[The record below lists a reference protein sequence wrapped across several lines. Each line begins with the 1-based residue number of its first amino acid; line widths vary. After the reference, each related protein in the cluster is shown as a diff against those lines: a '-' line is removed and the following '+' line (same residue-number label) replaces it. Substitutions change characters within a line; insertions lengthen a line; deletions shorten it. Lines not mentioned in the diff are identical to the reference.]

1 MKESKKIVSA
11 LIVMALLFMTS
22 YTLLLPNNRP
32 LFAQIRVSNHGG
44 GSIIREQT
52 SIQNFGYNSSNNNYN
67 NYNRSRIQQQK
78 NSFAHVFLRNMTTTK
93 AAIATKTATDFNTTS
108 QPRAMVNPN
117 YDYGYNYSRSIKL
130 NDTQPA
136 ATTSKTITITPEN
149 YVNVSKEI
157 GNGVRIA
164 LVEPTFTAAAYN
176 NSFYV
181 FYARYNHVIA
191 NMNVT
196 SDLNLLSS
204 KVSMHP
210 TIAPTT
216 QVHSAF
222 AMLSLLKNLKL
233 ISPDSNITVL
243 TDADVDNGSIFNK
256 VGTHVNS
263 KSNAYDVIILGHQ
276 EYVTQQ
282 EYNYLRDFVADGGSM
297 ILLDGN
303 VFYAQ
308 VILNH
313 NTNTITFM
321 KGHGWAFNGKSAWK
335 SVSERWAKE
344 TSQWVGSN
352 YLCYTCNIS
361 FANDP
366 WEYQHHEEQYIT
378 NNNDKILMNYNA
390 SLIKYPIRTLRPII
404 ATYELN
410 YQKGKVISLGIY
422 SDDII
427 TNKKFVHYFDDLVLR
442 YASHK
447 E

>member
-1 MKESKKIVSA
+1 MLLLDMKESKKIVSA
-11 LIVMALLFMTS
+11 LIVMALLVMTS
-22 YTLLLPNNRP
+22 YTLLLLPNNRP
-32 LFAQIRVSNHGG
+32 LSAQIRVSNHGRS
-44 GSIIREQT
+44 SIIREQT
-52 SIQNFGYNSSNNNYN
+52 SIQNFAYNNSNSNYN
-67 NYNRSRIQQQK
+67 NYNRSRIQQQR
-78 NSFAHVFLRNMTTTK
+78 NSFPHVFLKNMTT
-93 AAIATKTATDFNTTS
+93 AT
-108 QPRAMVNPN
+108 
-117 YDYGYNYSRSIKL
+117 
-130 NDTQPA
+130 A
-136 ATTSKTITITPEN
+136 ATPKTTRTITPEN

-157 GNGVRIA
+157 GNRVRIA

-181 FYARYNHVIA
+181 FYARYNHVTA

-204 KVSMHP
+204 KVRMHP
-210 TIAPTT
+210 TITPTT

-256 VGTHVNS
+256 AGTNVNS
-263 KSNAYDVIILGHQ
+263 NSNAYDVIILGHQ

-282 EYNYLRDFVADGGSM
+282 EYNYLRDFVANGGSM

-308 VILNH
+308 VMLNR
-313 NTNTITFM
+313 NTNTITFVE
-321 KGHGWAFNGKSAWK
+321 GHGWAFNDESAWK
-335 SVSERWAKE
+335 SVGERWAKE
-344 TSQWVGSN
+344 TSQWIGSN
-352 YLCYTCNIS
+352 YLCYTCNIT

-366 WEYQHHEEQYIT
+366 WEYHHHEEQYIT

-390 SLIKYPIRTLRPII
+390 SLIKYPIRTLRPVI
-404 ATYELN
+404 ASYELN

-427 TNKKFVHYFDDLVLR
+427 TNKKFVHYFDNLLLQYV
-442 YASHK
+442 SHK

>member
-1 MKESKKIVSA
+1 
-11 LIVMALLFMTS
+11 
-22 YTLLLPNNRP
+22 
-32 LFAQIRVSNHGG
+32 
-44 GSIIREQT
+44 
-52 SIQNFGYNSSNNNYN
+52 
-67 NYNRSRIQQQK
+67 
-78 NSFAHVFLRNMTTTK
+78 
-93 AAIATKTATDFNTTS
+93 
-108 QPRAMVNPN
+108 
-117 YDYGYNYSRSIKL
+117 
-130 NDTQPA
+130 
-136 ATTSKTITITPEN
+136 
-149 YVNVSKEI
+149 
-157 GNGVRIA
+157 
-164 LVEPTFTAAAYN
+164 
-176 NSFYV
+176 
-181 FYARYNHVIA
+181 
-191 NMNVT
+191 
-196 SDLNLLSS
+196 
-204 KVSMHP
+204 
-210 TIAPTT
+210 
-216 QVHSAF
+216 
-222 AMLSLLKNLKL
+222 
-233 ISPDSNITVL
+233 
-243 TDADVDNGSIFNK
+243 
-256 VGTHVNS
+256 
-263 KSNAYDVIILGHQ
+263 
-276 EYVTQQ
+276 
-282 EYNYLRDFVADGGSM
+282 M

-303 VFYAQ
+303 VFYGQ